1 MVNEPE
7 PMTEPLEQ
15 LLRDLSDRQLI
26 EAALLRYC
34 RGIDRRDKALML
46 SAYHHDAIDDHGV
59 VVLRAEAFCDWA
71 IDYHQTHNGVTHH
84 AISNLTIDL
93 DGNIAHSECYYTFLG
108 TVADGPPQLCFG
120 RYVDRHERR
129 EGRWAIAAR
138 KCFNESINE
147 LVSVALPEE
156 YRRLLT
162 SNGPQ
167 TLDRDDASYQRPLV
181 VDPARRPA

>member
-1 MVNEPE
+1 MD
-7 PMTEPLEQ
+7 TSLEATVRE
-15 LLRDLSDRQLI
+15 LADRQQI

-34 RGIDRRDKALML
+34 RGVDRRDKALML
-46 SAYHHDAIDDHGV
+46 SAYHPDAIDDHGV
-59 VVLRAEAFCDWA
+59 VVLEAEAFCDWA
-71 IDYHQTHNGVTHH
+71 IEFHDTHNGVTHH

-93 DGNIAHSECYYTFLG
+93 DGDTAHSECYYTYMG
-108 TVADGPPQLCFG
+108 TVPGGPTQLCFG

-138 KCFNESINE
+138 LCFNESVNE
-147 LVSVALPEE
+147 ISPATLPED

-167 TLDRDDASYQRPLV
+167 TLDRNDASYWRPLTI
-181 VDPARRPA
+181 DPARRG